1 MQNTKRNYWSVEN
14 RLAYIDF
21 RLKWYGRVSRTNLTE
36 HFGISI
42 PQASLDIAKYIQK
55 APDNIQYDRRIK
67 TYIRKSSYSSSFPE
81 TSSAKHFLLELEKNA
96 QISPLDT
103 IANSIPSLERTVDD
117 LITEKIVLAI
127 REGRQIQITYQS
139 MTQSGLTKRNILPKR
154 LVFNGSRWHVRAFC
168 FKKNDFRDFMIA
180 RILSVVNINQN
191 PNFIPDDTN
200 WETFVD
206 LIIEPASKLTD
217 SQKKVV
223 EYDYNMKNHA
233 LKLRC
238 RKAHL
243 FYILKK
249 YRFLNPYRS
258 PQQQEIQLRN
268 LEQIKTYLTSKEL
281 QILSDSDKGE
291 IL

>member
-1 MQNTKRNYWSVEN
+1 MENTKKNYWSVEN

-21 RLKWYGRVSRTNLTE
+21 RLKWYGRVNRTNLTE

-42 PQASLDIAKYIQK
+42 PQASLDIAKYVQM
-55 APDNIQYDRRIK
+55 APDNIQYDRRAK
-67 TYIRKSSYSSSFPE
+67 TYIRKSSYSSTYPE
-81 TSSAKHFLLELEKNA
+81 TSSAKNFLYELEKNA
-96 QISPLDT
+96 TSFPQET
-103 IANSIPSLERTVDD
+103 ITDSVPTLERSVDD

-127 REGRQIQITYQS
+127 REKRLIQVTYQS
-139 MTQSGLTKRNILPKR
+139 MTQSGMTERKILPKC

-180 RILSVVNINQN
+180 RILSVV
-191 PNFIPDDTN
+191 DTKQRYDFFPEDEN
-200 WETFVD
+200 WDTFVD
-206 LIIEPASKLTD
+206 LLIEPAFGLTD

-223 EYDYNMKNHA
+223 EYDYNMQNHI

-249 YRFLNPYRS
+249 YRFLDPRKK
-258 PQQQEIQLRN
+258 PQQQEIQ
-268 LEQIKTYLTSKEL
+268 IKNIDEIKSLLSVSEKRL
-281 QILSDSDKGE
+281 LSD
-291 IL
+291 L